1 MDRDNRV
8 AAIVLAAQ
16 HLAGLGL
23 LDVRL
28 KVVQTFGEIVVNRLT
43 GLGPLD
49 EDAEVVG
56 ATLQGLTGGQLFVE
70 AATAL
75 QQLLRL
81 GGILPEIGVG
91 DATLDLV
98 ELRTMAR
105 FVKDNSADRLPASR
119 DPDTAAPALR
129 GRTPRNAPLKS
140 RPD

>member
-1 MDRDNRV
+1 M
-8 AAIVLAAQ
+8 LAAQ
-16 HLAGLGL
+16 HLAGLRL

-28 KVVQTFGEIVVNRLT
+28 ELVEPLGEIAVNRLT

-56 ATLQGLTGGQLFVE
+56 ATLEGLTGRQLFIE

-81 GGILPEIGVG
+81 AGIFPEIGVG
-91 DATLDLV
+91 NAAFDLF

-105 FVKDNSADRLPASR
+105 FVKDSSANRLPASR

-129 GRTPRNAPLKS
+129 GRTPRNAPLI
-140 RPD
+140 D

>member
-1 MDRDNRV
+1 M
-8 AAIVLAAQ
+8 LAAQ

-28 KVVQTFGEIVVNRLT
+28 ELVEPLGEIAVNRLT

-56 ATLQGLTGGQLFVE
+56 ATLEGLTGRQLFIE

-81 GGILPEIGVG
+81 AGIFPEIGVG
-91 DATLDLV
+91 NAALDLF

-105 FVKDNSADRLPASR
+105 FVKDSSANRLPASR

-129 GRTPRNAPLKS
+129 GRTPRHSPWFARAEARAYVRHLRS
-140 RPD
+140 